1 MKTLKYS
8 LSTSHCKPNSPTT
21 GRLTGSIASAALL
34 ITLLAS
40 ASSAQAANVLANP
53 GFETGDPTGWF
64 KYGTF
69 DFNTTNNTYYNGGAG
84 GSNVWIFDGR
94 YSGKSYGQFPGDASA
109 NYSGEYQDVGIL
121 AGSVLSADCWV
132 YTSTQDHIEGNNN
145 AWIEVHFMDPGNND
159 LALYKTQVITPDPA
173 TLPLDNWYDY
183 FVTNQV
189 SPVVT
194 NVSTLVA
201 PAGTAKARYQIVFY
215 QAPGN
220 VGGSVF
226 FDDARLNLISG
237 PTPPSI
243 LNIYPSG
250 TLLMQGTNKL
260 AFTVMASATIT
271 NVQVILNGTDV
282 SGGLITA
289 GSTTSNSV
297 TYPSLQSNRL
307 YSVTI
312 NVKDAN
318 NLSSSVSRNFDT
330 FDPNSFTWEA
340 EDYDYNGGSFIDNP
354 VLPSTSSPSPN
365 SYYLK
370 VGVAG
375 IDYLENGGG
384 VGTKA
389 YRPSD
394 TMATEPCGD
403 LLRQKYVV
411 AQQTDPTIQDYDV
424 GWFDGNE
431 WINFTR
437 TYPTGSFNIWAR
449 MSSPNTSTLTLSQ
462 VTNGWGTI
470 SQSTVDLG
478 TFSLLNGQGW
488 GTYNWVPLT
497 DPAGNLIQVT
507 MGGTNTLRAT
517 TGGNNNAQFFMLVAA
532 NTNLPTIT
540 GIYPNSGLQSTNTFA
555 FNANSAAGINTG
567 SIKLTLNGVDVSSA
581 LVISGSPTARQVTY
595 PFLAPNTSYR
605 AIILVTDLNGQQA
618 NPTVN
623 FDTFSGSAFLWE
635 GVDYDYGGGL
645 FFDEPSTNAYR
656 GLGGTPDVDFHDPC
670 NGGGS
675 LYRIPALDC
684 VATEVCGDFARAKFV
699 PGVGTNYDLGFVA
712 VGEWENYTRTYPSGT
727 WNVYLRGARVG
738 ATITSTFGRV
748 TNGWGTASQE
758 LETLGNFSISG
769 TGGWQSYRYIP
780 LVDSNNRLVDVPL
793 AGTNTLRITG
803 GDAANYNFFILTPPL
818 KLKPSVSGGN
828 FVLSFG
834 TQPGFNYTVQSK
846 TNLNDASWNAVS
858 TVSGDGTTKSVSDPM
873 TGPTRFYRLQV
884 H

>member
-1 MKTLKYS
+1 MKTLKF
-8 LSTSHCKPNSPTT
+8 P
-21 GRLTGSIASAALL
+21 RLTTSQCKLNSLTSDRLARPLGAALL
-34 ITLLAS
+34 IALLAS
-40 ASSAQAANVLANP
+40 GSSGQAANVLINP
-53 GFETGDPTGWF
+53 GFETGDPTGWV

-69 DFNTTNNTYYNGGAG
+69 DFNTTNNFYYNGGVNI
-84 GSNVWIFDGR
+84 SNVWIYDGR
-94 YSGKSYGQFPGDASA
+94 FSGKTYGQFNGQVND
-109 NYSGEYQDVGIL
+109 NGEYQDVGIL

-132 YTSTQDHIEGNNN
+132 YTSSQDHIFGNDS
-145 AWIEVHFMDPGNND
+145 AWIEVHFMDAGNND
-159 LALYKTQVITPDPA
+159 LALYKSQVITPDTA
-173 TLPLDNWYDY
+173 TLPLDNWYQY
-183 FVTNQV
+183 PVTNQV

-201 PAGTAKARYQIVFY
+201 PAGTAKARYQIVFH
-215 QAPGN
+215 QPTGD
-220 VGGSVF
+220 GGSVYW
-226 FDDARLNLISG
+226 DDATLNLISG

-260 AFTVMASATIT
+260 AFTVTASANIT

-289 GSTTSNSV
+289 GSSTSNNV
-297 TYPSLQSNRL
+297 IYPSLQSNRL
-307 YSVTI
+307 YSATI
-312 NVKDAN
+312 TVKDAN

-340 EDYDYNGGSFIDNP
+340 EDYDFNGGSHIDNP
-354 VLPSTSSPSPN
+354 VLPSTSNPSPN
-365 SYYLK
+365 SYWQK
-370 VGVAG
+370 VGVEEV
-375 IDYLENGGG
+375 DYHDTSGDGS
-384 VGTKA
+384 KA
-389 YRPSD
+389 YRTTD
-394 TMATEPCGD
+394 RMATEPCSD

-411 AQQTDPTIQDYDV
+411 AQQTDPSIQDYDI
-424 GWFDGNE
+424 GWFNGSE

-437 TYPTGSFNIWAR
+437 TYPTGTFNIWAR
-449 MSSPNTSTLTLSQ
+449 MSSPGGSALTLSR
-462 VTNGWGTI
+462 VTNGWGTA
-470 SQSTVDLG
+470 SQSTENLG
-478 TFSLLNGQGW
+478 TFTLVNGLGW
-488 GTYNWVPLT
+488 GTYSWVPMT

-517 TGGNNNAQFFMLVAA
+517 TAGFNNAQFFMLVTA
-532 NTNLPTIT
+532 NTNLPTIA
-540 GIYPNSGLQSTNTFA
+540 GVYPNGGLQSTNTFA
-555 FNANSAAGINTG
+555 FNANSAAGINVG
-567 SIKLTLNGVDVSSA
+567 SIKLTLNGIDVSSA
-581 LVISGSPTARQVTY
+581 LVVSGSATARQVTY

-618 NPTVN
+618 NPTIN

-656 GLGGTPDVDFHDPC
+656 GLGGTPEVDFHDPC

-684 VATEVCGDFARAKFV
+684 VSTELCGDFARAKFV
-699 PGVGTNYDLGFVA
+699 PGVGTNYDLGFVFP
-712 VGEWENYTRTYPSGT
+712 GEWENYTRTYPSGT
-727 WNVYLRGARVG
+727 WNVYLRGARSG

-748 TNGWGTASQE
+748 TNGWGTASQQ
-758 LETLGNFSISG
+758 LESLGNFSISD

-780 LVDSNNRLVDVPL
+780 LVDSNKRLVDVTL

-818 KLKPSVSGGN
+818 KLKANVSGNN
-828 FVLSFG
+828 FVMSFG

-858 TVSGDGTTKSVSDPM
+858 TVSGDGTTKSVSDPK
-873 TGPTRFYRLQV
+873 TGPRRFYRLQV